1 MGEEKQTKGRS
12 PCSVVD
18 FFRLACEDH
27 GAAMLLID
35 PAHGAIVRA
44 NQEACV
50 LLGDTG
56 SELEGKGVADIF
68 LPDGGP
74 RSPSDLENSWT
85 AVRRDPNGEERLI
98 HILPRRLPLQEGDLL
113 FCVLRDMTE
122 LARIRHEQ
130 EELKNVRRQLE
141 IVVKERTGQLSEAM
155 EALRQETARRQ
166 QIETNVTTMR
176 ENLENQERARV
187 ARDIHDGIGQT
198 LQAIKLQLKMRQAHC
213 REGEPCSGQA
223 LNEIIAEL
231 GSASAELR
239 EIIMALRPLFLEDT
253 DLDMAVRS
261 LCERNAKRT
270 GLDVRAECRGTFRGL
285 GSSFKLSIFRIC
297 QEALANIV
305 KHSGFRS
312 AVIRLEREP
321 RTLRVTI
328 RDDGSGGVSCPTVI
342 IRDGSGLAIMRERVE
357 LLNGTLTVISPPGLG
372 TVITAEVPLP

>member
-1 MGEEKQTKGRS
+1 MGEEKQTTGRS
-12 PCSVVD
+12 PCSAMD

-27 GAAMLLID
+27 SAAMLLIN
-35 PAHGAIVRA
+35 PTHGSIVKA

-50 LLGDTG
+50 LLGVSG
-56 SELEGKGVADIF
+56 SELEGKRIPDIF
-68 LPDGGP
+68 LPTGGT
-74 RSPSDLENSWT
+74 SSSCDLENNWT
-85 AVRRDPNGEERLI
+85 AMFRDPNGEERLI
-98 HILPRRLPLQEGDLL
+98 DILPRRLPLQEGDIL
-113 FCVLRDMTE
+113 FCVLRDITE
-122 LARIRHEQ
+122 LTGVRHER
-130 EELKNVRRQLE
+130 EEQKNVRRQLE
-141 IVVKERTGQLSEAM
+141 IIVKERTGQLGEAM

-198 LQAIKLQLKMRQAHC
+198 LQAIKLQLKMRQARC
-213 REGEPCSGQA
+213 RKGEPCGGQA

-253 DLDMAVRS
+253 ELDMAVRS

-270 GLDVRAECRGTFRGL
+270 GLDVRAECQGTFRGL

-321 RTLRVTI
+321 HTLRVTI
-328 RDDGSGGVSCPTVI
+328 RDDGIGGVSCPTVI

-372 TVITAEVPLP
+372 TVITAEVPLQ